1 MNVIPKNIP
10 IMKKEFVIKL
20 LSGNKKLIINE
31 KKLRLM
37 THLNNII
44 SVI

>member
-1 MNVIPKNIP
+1 MKFIPKNIP

-31 KKLRLM
+31 KKIKI
-37 THLNNII
+37 NDPFK
-44 SVI
+44 